1 MATTSL
7 WRVKGYIGKL
17 ILYASNPEK
26 TKENQSIET
35 GNDDT
40 DPEQAL
46 SDVISYAGRNEATES
61 MEYVFGINCSV
72 NDTKKDMMK
81 IKHRFNKL
89 GGVVAYH
96 GYQSFAEGEVTPDIA
111 FDIGKR
117 LADELWGDEF
127 QVLVTTHLDKESHI
141 HNHFVI
147 NTVSKKDGHK
157 FHRTKEDYYRM
168 REVSDRLC
176 REYGLSVVKNPAEKG
191 KHYAE
196 WKAEQDGQQTV
207 RGAIRAAI
215 DTAVRGS
222 TTKAQF
228 LDAMDQMGFIIDQSG
243 KYPKIKQVGNE
254 RFVRFRSLGEG
265 YDLDEIMERINQND
279 RRMFPRIPEQE
290 DPQQIFEGEDEPV
303 AIMTFVPLYRCYN
316 RALDLASE
324 RPRTNRRIYFLIRQ
338 DTCSMRLYVD
348 SARLVTQHNLHT
360 KEDVLNYKQHAMD
373 QIDQF
378 MKERQEAR
386 NALKRA
392 QRLGDT
398 ELYNHAKYNIGV
410 LTRRLSKLRREVTTC
425 DEVIERSQHVKDNLT
440 RIEQEKFRG
449 KETIRD
455 EHISRRGRSSRE
467 DEPKRS

>member
-26 TKENQSIET
+26 TKDNQAVET

-46 SDVISYAGRNEATES
+46 GDVLSYAGRNEATENK
-61 MEYVFGINCSV
+61 EYVYGINCGVKSV
-72 NDTKKDMMK
+72 KEDMMTVK
-81 IKHRFNKL
+81 RKFNKL

-96 GYQSFAEGEVTPDIA
+96 GYQSFAEGEVTPDVAHSIGIA
-111 FDIGKR
+111 
-117 LADELWGDEF
+117 LAEELWGDEF
-127 QVLVTTHLDKESHI
+127 QVLVTTHLDKDSHI
-141 HNHFVI
+141 HNHFVL
-147 NTVSKKDGHK
+147 NTVSKNDGHK
-157 FHRTKEDYYRM
+157 FFRSEKDYYRM

-176 REYGLSVVKNPAEKG
+176 REYGLSVVSRPAEKG

-196 WKAEQDGQQTV
+196 WKAEEDGQQTV
-207 RGAIRAAI
+207 RGTIRAAI
-215 DTAVRGS
+215 DTAIIGS
-222 TTKAQF
+222 NTKAQF
-228 LDAMDQMGFIIDQSG
+228 LEAMDQMGFVIDQSG

-254 RFVRFRSLGEG
+254 RFVRFKSLGEG
-265 YDLDEIMERINQND
+265 YDIEDIIKRIYEAHKPK
-279 RRMFPRIPEQE
+279 FPRIPDQE
-290 DPQQIFEGEDEPV
+290 DPQQIFAGEKEPV

-316 RALDLASE
+316 RALNLVTE

-338 DTCSMRLYVD
+338 DTSAMRLYVD

-378 MKERQEAR
+378 IKERQDAR

-392 QRLGDT
+392 QRSGDT
-398 ELYNHAKYNIGV
+398 DLYNHAKYNIEV

-440 RIEQEKFRG
+440 RIEQGKFRG

-455 EHISRRGRSSRE
+455 EHISRRGRSGRE
-467 DEPKRS
+467 NES

>member
-26 TKENQSIET
+26 TKENQSVET
-35 GNDDT
+35 GHDDT

-46 SDVISYAGRNEATES
+46 GDVLAYAGRNEATENK
-61 MEYVFGINCSV
+61 EYVYGINCGVKSA
-72 NDTKKDMMK
+72 KEDMMT
-81 IKHRFNKL
+81 IKKKFNKL

-96 GYQSFAEGEVTPDIA
+96 GYQSFAEGEVTPDVAHSIGIA
-111 FDIGKR
+111 
-117 LADELWGDEF
+117 LAEELWGDEF
-127 QVLVTTHLDKESHI
+127 QVLVTTHLDKDSHI
-141 HNHFVI
+141 HNHFVL
-147 NTVSKKDGHK
+147 NTVSKNDGHK
-157 FHRTKEDYYRM
+157 FFRSEKDYYRM

-228 LDAMDQMGFIIDQSG
+228 FDAMDQMGFVIDQSG

-254 RFVRFRSLGEG
+254 RFVRFKSLGEG
-265 YDLDEIMERINQND
+265 YDVDDIIERIHNNE
-279 RRMFPRIPEQE
+279 RPMYPRIPEQE
-290 DPQQIFEGEDEPV
+290 DPQQIFEGEYEPV

-316 RALDLASE
+316 RALDLAAE
-324 RPRTNRRIYFLIRQ
+324 RPRTNRRIYFLVRQ
-338 DTCSMRLYVD
+338 DTSAMRLYVD
-348 SARLVTQHNLHT
+348 SARLVTQHNLRT
-360 KEDVLNYKQHAMD
+360 KEDVLNYKQHAMEE
-373 QIDQF
+373 IDRF
-378 MKERQEAR
+378 IKERQTAR
-386 NALKRA
+386 NVLKCAERS
-392 QRLGDT
+392 GDAD
-398 ELYNHAKYNIGV
+398 LYSHAKYNIGV

-425 DEVIERSQHVKDNLT
+425 DEVIERSEHVRDNLM
-440 RIEQEKFRG
+440 RIKQEKFRG
-449 KETIRD
+449 KETGDRVEKSAIQ
-455 EHISRRGRSSRE
+455 
-467 DEPKRS
+467 K

>member
-46 SDVISYAGRNEATES
+46 GDVISYAGRNEATES

-147 NTVSKKDGHK
+147 NSVSFVDGKKYYDNKLDGKNDVCENEAELFEIIAHS
-157 FHRTKEDYYRM
+157 KEQIKRL
-168 REVSDRLC
+168 RER
-176 REYGLSVVKNPAEKG
+176 YVKLIES
-191 KHYAE
+191 
-196 WKAEQDGQQTV
+196 QTV
-207 RGAIRAAI
+207 EITR
-215 DTAVRGS
+215 
-222 TTKAQF
+222 
-228 LDAMDQMGFIIDQSG
+228 
-243 KYPKIKQVGNE
+243 KYDVE
-254 RFVRFRSLGEG
+254 
-265 YDLDEIMERINQND
+265 DL
-279 RRMFPRIPEQE
+279 E
-290 DPQQIFEGEDEPV
+290 DITVACSNEDEYDKSP
-303 AIMTFVPLYRCYN
+303 FVCEKEE
-316 RALDLASE
+316 SE
-324 RPRTNRRIYFLIRQ
+324 ENDKIVTN
-338 DTCSMRLYVD
+338 DDENVTVEEAEVED
-348 SARLVTQHNLHT
+348 S
-360 KEDVLNYKQHAMD
+360 
-373 QIDQF
+373 F
-378 MKERQEAR
+378 
-386 NALKRA
+386 
-392 QRLGDT
+392 
-398 ELYNHAKYNIGV
+398 
-410 LTRRLSKLRREVTTC
+410 
-425 DEVIERSQHVKDNLT
+425 
-440 RIEQEKFRG
+440 
-449 KETIRD
+449 
-455 EHISRRGRSSRE
+455 
-467 DEPKRS
+467 